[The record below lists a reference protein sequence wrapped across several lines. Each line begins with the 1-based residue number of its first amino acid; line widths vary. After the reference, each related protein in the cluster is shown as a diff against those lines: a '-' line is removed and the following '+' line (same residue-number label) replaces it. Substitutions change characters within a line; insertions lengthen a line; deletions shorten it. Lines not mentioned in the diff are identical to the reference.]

1 MGNIRTALE
10 YLKSILKMTNNGSD
24 LSNQSE
30 GDLHMA
36 IQILEDELVLQRLR
50 DQWESI
56 SDVPYREALAKK
68 NKGGE

>member
-30 GDLHMA
+30 GDLKMA
-36 IQILEDELVLQRLR
+36 IQILEDEL
-50 DQWESI
+50 
-56 SDVPYREALAKK
+56 AKK